1 MNVERKKEEKKEK
14 KESRKRRSVTKV
26 VHLGLAMR
34 SPRGQ
39 GDNRR
44 PWIAINAKK
53 TDTMVAA
60 FMEGK
65 PKAGTEFFAGEGGQ
79 GPTER

>member
-1 MNVERKKEEKKEK
+1 
-14 KESRKRRSVTKV
+14 
-26 VHLGLAMR
+26 MR

-53 TDTMVAA
+53 TMDTMVAA